1 MSSHLLAVAYR
12 DKETADRAL
21 ACLHEL
27 RRDHAVTVD
36 DAVVA
41 VRLENGKV
49 TLDQTRQLAAGD
61 GLVAGGSLG
70 LLLGIMI
77 GIPVAGAIAGLSGGG
92 GIAAVDR
99 GIRDESMKEL
109 AEGLEPG
116 HAALFALVKKV
127 DWERL
132 RAALA
137 PLGGELLTAQLD
149 DVVIDSLGG
158 AATGADAP

>member
-1 MSSHLLAVAYR
+1 MSTHLIAVAYP

-21 ACLHEL
+21 DCMQEL
-27 RRDHAVTVD
+27 RKEHALALD
-36 DAVVA
+36 DAAVA

-49 TLDQTRQLAAGD
+49 VLDQTRQLATGD

-70 LLLGIMI
+70 LLFGIVV
-77 GIPVAGAIAGLSGGG
+77 GIPVAGAIVGLSGGG
-92 GIAAVDR
+92 GLAAVDR

-109 AEGLEPG
+109 TERLEPG

-132 RAALA
+132 RTALA
-137 PLGGELLTAQLD
+137 PLGGELLAAQLD

>member
-1 MSSHLLAVAYR
+1 MSAHLVAVAYP
-12 DKETADRAL
+12 DKETAERAL
-21 ACLHEL
+21 ACLQEL
-27 RRDHAVTVD
+27 RQEHALSLE
-36 DAVVA
+36 DAAVA

-70 LLLGIMI
+70 LLLGIVV
-77 GIPVAGAIAGLSGGG
+77 GIPVAGAIVGLSGGG
-92 GIAAVDR
+92 GLAAVDR

-109 AEGLEPG
+109 AERLEPG

-137 PLGGELLTAQLD
+137 PLGGELLVAQLD

-158 AATGADAP
+158 ATTGADAP